1 MISEKEKLQIKL
13 EIYKEILE
21 CFPCPKINSLTVNTD
36 SYIYMSL
43 FKENLE
49 EKIQEIKIQL
59 NAYKK
64 FEKEIKNERY
74 NRNKTNIRT
83 NNKKRKN

>member
-1 MISEKEKLQIKL
+1 MITEKEKLQIKL

>member
-21 CFPCPKINSLTVNTD
+21 CFPCPKINSLTVNTN

>member
-13 EIYKEILE
+13 EIYKEILD
-21 CFPCPKINSLTVNTD
+21 CFPCPRINFLAENTNSD
-36 SYIYMSL
+36 IDMSL
-43 FKENLE
+43 FEENLSDKIE
-49 EKIQEIKIQL
+49 ELKIQL

-64 FEKEIKNERY
+64 FEKEIKNEKY

>member
-13 EIYKEILE
+13 EIYKELLE

>member
-59 NAYKK
+59 DAYKK

>member
-13 EIYKEILE
+13 EIYKELLD
-21 CFPCPKINSLTVNTD
+21 CFPCPKINFLTINSKSD
-36 SYIYMSL
+36 IDMSL
-43 FKENLE
+43 FEENLSDKIE
-49 EKIQEIKIQL
+49 ELKIQL

-64 FEKEIKNERY
+64 FEKEIKNEKY